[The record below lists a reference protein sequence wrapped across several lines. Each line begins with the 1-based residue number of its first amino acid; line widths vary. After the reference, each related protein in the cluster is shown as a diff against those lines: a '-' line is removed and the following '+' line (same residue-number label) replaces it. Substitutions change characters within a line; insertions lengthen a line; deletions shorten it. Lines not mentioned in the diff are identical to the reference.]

1 MKKTDRSGVSILGIF
16 EMIILAIGVII
27 SIKATI
33 KPLKYTNKYMW
44 CFIFAVIGLIFIVIL
59 AKSLKKRY
67 VCLLGACLIFIYI
80 FIAGFGAIVC
90 EVNASRLRKLSYYEG
105 KNIYTYVNDLKYEW
119 DGRSVTYDPSRLKP
133 LDESLKFWVG
143 EEAKTFDV
151 YEKEQSDQLFAE
163 VFSGDTGIFLILDP
177 KNITVVN
184 TYEETPPSLTE
195 QYLADGRFLVMM
207 PYYEMS
213 DGTWKTDDNNYKYR
227 LEITG
232 RMGGAAKDST
242 FVYLSNI
249 KDISFERAFMAAGFS
264 SNMDDYFDKEDAV
277 LVAIK

>member
-1 MKKTDRSGVSILGIF
+1 MKKTDRSNVSIVSKF

-27 SIKATI
+27 SINATL

-44 CFIFAVIGLIFIVIL
+44 CFIFAAIGLVFIVIL
-59 AKSLKKRY
+59 AKNLKKRY
-67 VCLLGACLIFIYI
+67 ACLLGACLIFMYI
-80 FIAGFGAIVC
+80 FVAGFGAIVC
-90 EVNASRLRKLSYYEG
+90 EVNASRLRQLSYYEG
-105 KNIYTYVNDLKYEW
+105 KNIYTYVNDIKYEW
-119 DGRSVTYDPSRLKP
+119 DGKSVTYDPSRLKP
-133 LDESLKFWVG
+133 LDETLNFWVG
-143 EEAKTFDV
+143 DESKSYIV
-151 YEKEQSDQLFAE
+151 YTKEQSDQLFAE
-163 VFSGDTGIFLILDP
+163 VFSGETGIFLILDP
-177 KNITVVN
+177 KKITVVN

-195 QYLADGRFLVMM
+195 EYLADDKFLVMM

-213 DGTWKTDDNNYKYR
+213 DGTWRTDENNYKYR

-232 RMGGAAKDST
+232 RMNEAAKDST

-249 KDISFERAFMAAGFS
+249 KDITFERAYMAAGFS